1 MKQHDTPPT
10 LDESYAVAVGHGDLS
25 DGSQGILAAA
35 AWTEVHLGSALRR
48 LRAEWEN
55 SRPRK
60 KVPRP
65 VEVLRAAGRTREEAR
80 RMHNREK
87 VQFAL
92 AFYSEKVALRRRIPE
107 YQQVLD
113 QLTVQ
118 AVRLGME
125 SADTRAAAVLAR
137 WLDDPGGVPDA
148 ADLALWTHLC
158 DCLNRARAAL
168 RQGVG
173 GHTKHEFEREE
184 LDAISKQLGLD

>member
-1 MKQHDTPPT
+1 MKQQDTPPT

-25 DGSQGILAAA
+25 DGAQGILAAA
-35 AWTEVHLGSALRR
+35 AWTEVQFDSALRR
-48 LRAEWEN
+48 LRTEWEN

-60 KVPRP
+60 KVPRS
-65 VEVLRAAGRTREEAR
+65 VEVLRGAGFTREQAR
-80 RMHNREK
+80 RQHNREK

-107 YQQVLD
+107 HQQVLD
-113 QLTVQ
+113 QLTVH

-137 WLDDPGGVPDA
+137 WLDDPGAVPEEPDA
-148 ADLALWTHLC
+148 ALWTYLC

-168 RQGVG
+168 RLGVS
-173 GHTKHEFEREE
+173 GHTKHEFVDE
-184 LDAISKQLGLD
+184 